1 METRSMTK
9 NKNPKHPHAVVEVQN
24 EIQLLVQ
31 DVVVV
36 QNEVEYELQNMNDKG
51 IYEVTIDFDDA
62 SACWRANKKH
72 TGNETYK
79 YVCGCTT
86 ANESYCKNPCK
97 RGFTFCAQHCKT
109 NGYESD
115 FSQWLN

>member
-9 NKNPKHPHAVVEVQN
+9 NRQPKHPHAVVE
-24 EIQLLVQ
+24 IQLVI
-31 DVVVV
+31 
-36 QNEVEYELQNMNDKG
+36 QNEVEYELQNMSDKG
-51 IYEVTIDFDDA
+51 IYEVSIDFDDA

-86 ANESYCKNPCK
+86 ANETYCKNPCK

>member
-9 NKNPKHPHAVVEVQN
+9 NRQPKHPHAVVEVQP
-24 EIQLLVQ
+24 EVQLVI
-31 DVVVV
+31 
-36 QNEVEYELQNMNDKG
+36 QNEVEYEIENMSDKG
-51 IYEVTIDFDDA
+51 IYEFTIDFDDA

-79 YVCGCTT
+79 YVCGCST
-86 ANESYCKNPCK
+86 ANGTYCKKPCK
-97 RGFTFCAQHCKT
+97 RGFTYCAQHCKSH
-109 NGYESD
+109 GYESD

>member
-9 NKNPKHPHAVVEVQN
+9 NRQPKHPHAVVEPEVEVQ
-24 EIQLLVQ
+24 LG
-31 DVVVV
+31 V
-36 QNEVEYELQNMNDKG
+36 QNEVEYEIRPMSDNG

-86 ANESYCKNPCK
+86 ANETYCKNPCK

-115 FSQWLN
+115 FSQWLK